1 MFQSSLVIEIYSFF
15 SGGGSPIS
23 ANTNNN
29 AIQIA
34 REWFK
39 ADPEAVVKPGNAN
52 RWGAKSV

>member
-1 MFQSSLVIEIYSFF
+1 LKFTLFF